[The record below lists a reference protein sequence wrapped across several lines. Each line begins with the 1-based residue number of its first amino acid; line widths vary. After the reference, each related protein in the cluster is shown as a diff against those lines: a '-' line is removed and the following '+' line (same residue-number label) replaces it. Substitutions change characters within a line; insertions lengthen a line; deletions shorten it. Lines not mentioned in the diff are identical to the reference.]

1 MRLPGS
7 FALPSAAKHESFPAY
22 ALHKRAAGTTASGR
36 LGISEQAATEIEQ
49 SIK

>member
-7 FALPSAAKHESFPAY
+7 FALPSAAKHESPAY

-36 LGISEQAATEIEQ
+36 LVISEQAATEIEQ